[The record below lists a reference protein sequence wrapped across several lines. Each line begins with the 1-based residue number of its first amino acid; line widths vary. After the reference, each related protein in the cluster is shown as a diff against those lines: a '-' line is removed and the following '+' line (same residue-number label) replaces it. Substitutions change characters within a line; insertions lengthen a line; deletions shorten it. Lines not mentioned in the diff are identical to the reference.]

1 MKKSDLLNKLQSH
14 VLYLRDLLSE
24 AISDTITSAMK
35 FFYILADIDR
45 YNAKIVKLQ
54 ILLGL
59 PVSII
64 DTSS

>member
-1 MKKSDLLNKLQSH
+1 MKKSELLNKLQSH
-14 VLYLRDLLSE
+14 VLYLRNQLCLVINKT
-24 AISDTITSAMK
+24 AAQVGT

-45 YNAKIVKLQ
+45 YNARIVKLQ
-54 ILLGL
+54 ISLGL